1 LIFKINFYLNFFD
14 KDLVEKLF
22 TLSLNDP
29 DTQERVKLNPND
41 ELPLYA
47 ECVEKFINKTIRI
60 SKVSSSE
67 YIKLNIEWRS
77 FEDISK

>member
-1 LIFKINFYLNFFD
+1 
-14 KDLVEKLF
+14 LVEKLF
-22 TLSLNDP
+22 TLSINDVNNK
-29 DTQERVKLNPND
+29 QRARLNPSD

-47 ECVEKFINKTIRI
+47 ECVEKAIND
-60 SKVSSSE
+60 SHLNNGGMNLE

>member
-1 LIFKINFYLNFFD
+1 MNNKNK

-29 DTQERVKLNPND
+29 ETHERVKLNPND

-47 ECVEKFINKTIRI
+47 ECVEKFISTTIKI
-60 SKVSSSE
+60 SKINSCVE